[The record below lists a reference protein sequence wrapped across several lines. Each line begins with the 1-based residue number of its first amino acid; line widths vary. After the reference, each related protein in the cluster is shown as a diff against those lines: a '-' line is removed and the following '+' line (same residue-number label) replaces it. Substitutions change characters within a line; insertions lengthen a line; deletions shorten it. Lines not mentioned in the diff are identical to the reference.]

1 MSEQIN
7 NELSAEEQE
16 SSTPSSVPIF
26 SVGAAL
32 RAAREAKG
40 LPIADLAR
48 TLKLG
53 QRQVEA
59 LERDEWSILPGPTFI
74 RGFVRNYARMVDL
87 DAEPLMHGLDTC
99 LAKPLD
105 TLLVSDSVS
114 APIVNSSRSRDGL
127 VMGVGAVLLVL
138 AALAYFLLPNDLN
151 VLRSNI
157 QHVIDGTPATPT
169 EVLSPSVAV
178 EVPLQQTPQ
187 PAQEGLFPPGA
198 TPAQVIAP
206 QLLNSA
212 SHAEPATASVPGT
225 VLVAPQQAAQL
236 APKAALPVL
245 PSAAQSAVQ
254 SGQPRPSSD
263 LGASSAG
270 QLRFVLTQESWV
282 EVRDRDGAV
291 AFSQRLP
298 GGSEQ
303 MVSGKAPFSLVIGFA
318 PGVRLFSHGKAVE
331 LAPHTKGDVAR
342 LVLE

>member
-16 SSTPSSVPIF
+16 SSTPSSAPIS

-32 RAAREAKG
+32 RAAREAKR

-59 LERDEWSILPGPTFI
+59 LERDEWSILPGTTFI

-87 DAEPLMHGLDTC
+87 DAEPLMRSLDTY
-99 LAKPLD
+99 LAKPVD
-105 TLLVSDSVS
+105 TLAVSDSVS

-127 VMGVGAVLLVL
+127 VMGVGAVLLAL

-169 EVLSPSVAV
+169 EVPSPSVAV
-178 EVPLQQTPQ
+178 EAAVQQTPQ

-206 QLLNSA
+206 ELLNSA
-212 SHAEPATASVPGT
+212 SHAESAAASVPGT
-225 VLVAPQQAAQL
+225 VLAAPQP

-245 PSAAQSAVQ
+245 PPAAQP
-254 SGQPRPSSD
+254 GKPSD
-263 LGASSAG
+263 IGASSAG

-303 MVSGKAPFSLVIGFA
+303 MVSGKGPFSLIIGFA